1 MFYFK
6 KKVWH
11 FTIRITQVVKEV
23 IRRHVYIVVLYINVI
38 EICIHICKEYIIID
52 TTRRLLFNSHLSNN
66 VCSPALRSIHLFR
79 AQVNSL
85 T

>member
-1 MFYFK
+1 MFYFVK
-6 KKVWH
+6 NVWH
-11 FTIRITQVVKEV
+11 FTIRITVVKEV
-23 IRRHVYIVVLYINVI
+23 IRRHVYSVVLYIYVI

-66 VCSPALRSIHLFR
+66 ERSHALRSIHLFR